1 MPPNI
6 LINIALTSLYE
17 IIIFKAPDT
26 FSFEAP
32 PPTSRK
38 FAGEDPYSLIISIV
52 AIAKPAP
59 FTIQPNL
66 PSSFT

>member
-6 LINIALTSLYE
+6 LINIALTSLSE

-38 FAGEDPYSLIISIV
+38 FAGEDPFSLITVSYTHLR
-52 AIAKPAP
+52 AHE
-59 FTIQPNL
+59 T
-66 PSSFT
+66 